1 MQMLSITGKFKNLE
15 IPLKNS
21 FKNQYVF
28 CQVKLKNWHP
38 FWHVDMPIPKIGLP
52 MACWHIK
59 LNNWH
64 DFGTLASQF
73 DPPSLFLKGEELTLP
88 KNLKKGRDG
97 KIAKGQGG
105 FCRKGGD
112 AVSQGIFS
120 SWGVANVTAMTFNYF
135 QVIVFLFPFHVSL
148 SLCFNSTVLLPVYR
162 VYTSCL
168 HNTVVSSCYRLH
180 TSCLHRT
187 GVTCFSLN
195 MWFQFIL
202 EMCHQSGVN
211 ERLQTYSLTYGQ
223 SIMVCF

>member
-1 MQMLSITGKFKNLE
+1 MQKLSITGKFKNLE
-15 IPLKNS
+15 IPLKSS

-38 FWHVDMPIPKIGLP
+38 FWHV
-52 MACWHIK
+52 
-59 LNNWH
+59 
-64 DFGTLASQF
+64 GTLASQF
-73 DPPSLFLKGEELTLP
+73 DPPSLFFKGGGIDLT

-112 AVSQGIFS
+112 AVIQGIFS
-120 SWGVANVTAMTFNYF
+120 SWGVANVTAMTFNYI

-148 SLCFNSTVLLPVYR
+148 SPCFNSTVLLPVYR

-180 TSCLHRT
+180 TSCLHRI
-187 GVTCFSLN
+187 GVSCFSLN

-211 ERLQTYSLTYGQ
+211 ERLQTYSLIYGQ